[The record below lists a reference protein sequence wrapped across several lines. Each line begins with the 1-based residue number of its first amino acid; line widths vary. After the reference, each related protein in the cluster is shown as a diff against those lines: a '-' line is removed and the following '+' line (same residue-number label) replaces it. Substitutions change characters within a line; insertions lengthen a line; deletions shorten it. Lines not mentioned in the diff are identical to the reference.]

1 MGDELEIWTGRAD
14 AEIVGAV
21 RRMFELADDPKD
33 PDLTDWQYRTHLD
46 GAYVAI
52 AHDGSGPV
60 TGGGA
65 MYAAF
70 PAKFR
75 IGGRTETVIQ
85 SFDTLTLPDF
95 RGQGLFVKLASMVY
109 DLAAADGVAGVY
121 GFPNGASAPGFTKRL
136 DWTMMDP
143 LPMLARPIGLRY
155 GRVRVG
161 LRTPT
166 VIDDGAYAAAVDH
179 LPDDLDELFA
189 SVSSGTYVG
198 LQRDRE
204 YLAWRLA
211 RPGSSY
217 RVHTIRDD
225 SGRLDAFGV
234 CELSLKHGC
243 SLGYVMELLHRPG
256 QSAAGRQVAGSMLR
270 DLRRRG
276 ADLVLAWSL
285 PGTSARSALARR
297 GFVPLPEKVRPV
309 ELHFGARSLDPT
321 SPSLVQRDSWWLSYL
336 DSDTV

>member
-1 MGDELEIWTGRAD
+1 MGEELEIWTGRAD

-21 RRMFELADDPKD
+21 RRMFSLADDPKD
-33 PDLTDWQYRTHLD
+33 PDSADWQYRTHLG
-46 GAYVAI
+46 GAYLAI

-60 TGGGA
+60 AGGGA

-70 PAKFR
+70 PVKFR
-75 IGGRTETVIQ
+75 IDGRTATVIQ
-85 SFDTLTLPDF
+85 SFDTLTLPDY
-95 RGQGLFVKLASMVY
+95 RGRGLFGQLAQKVY
-109 DLAAADGVAGVY
+109 EMAAGDGVEGVY
-121 GFPNGASAPGFTKRL
+121 GFPNGASVSGFSKRL

-155 GRVRVG
+155 GRVRAG

-166 VIDDGAYAAAVDH
+166 VMNDGADVAATDR
-179 LPDDLDELFA
+179 LPDDLDELVA
-189 SVSSGTYVG
+189 AATSGAYVG

-217 RVHTIRDD
+217 RVHTIRGG
-225 SGRLDAFGV
+225 SGQLDAFGV

-243 SLGYVMELLHRPG
+243 SLGYVMELIHRVG
-256 QSAAGRQVAGSMLR
+256 EGAAGRRLAGSMLG

-285 PGTSARSALARR
+285 PGTPARRALSMR

-309 ELHFGARSLDPT
+309 ELHFGARPFGPT
-321 SPSLVQRDSWWLSYL
+321 SPSLVQRDSWGLSYL